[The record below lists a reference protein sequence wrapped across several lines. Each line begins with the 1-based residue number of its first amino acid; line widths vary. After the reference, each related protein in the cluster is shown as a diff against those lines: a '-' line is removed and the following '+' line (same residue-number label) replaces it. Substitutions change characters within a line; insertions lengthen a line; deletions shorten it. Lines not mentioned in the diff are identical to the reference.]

1 MHLSLS
7 YYGVTLPSVKFYYD
21 QSMNR
26 SSNSEIYSPRSVIT
40 MVGLF
45 FVLFWLLY
53 SIASFLHE
61 SRKVQAEIEDIH
73 ATNKTLQAEITEKQQ
88 QLAYLRTPE
97 RLEKEAKMQMGKKLP
112 GEQVIVLV
120 EEKLEILPTEAA
132 RAEVEKIKSEPNWK
146 KWQYLFF
153 N

>member
-1 MHLSLS
+1 
-7 YYGVTLPSVKFYYD
+7 
-21 QSMNR
+21 MNNR
-26 SSNSEIYSPRSVIT
+26 GSNSEIYSPRSVIT

-45 FVLFWLLY
+45 FFLFWLLY

-61 SRKVQAEIEDIH
+61 SRKVQTEMEEIH
-73 ATNKTLQAEITEKQQ
+73 ATNQKLKNEIEEKKQL
-88 QLAYLRTPE
+88 LAYLKTPE

-132 RAEVEKIKSEPNWK
+132 REEVRKIKEEANWK
-146 KWQYLFF
+146 KWQYLFL

>member
-1 MHLSLS
+1 
-7 YYGVTLPSVKFYYD
+7 
-21 QSMNR
+21 MNR

>member
-1 MHLSLS
+1 M
-7 YYGVTLPSVKFYYD
+7 YKRFTLPDDKFYYD
-21 QSMNR
+21 RTMNR
-26 SSNSEIYSPRSVIT
+26 GGNSEIYSPRSVIT

-61 SRKVQAEIEDIH
+61 SRKVQAEIEQIH
-73 ATNKTLQAEITEKQQ
+73 ATNERLKNEIEEKKQL
-88 QLAYLRTPE
+88 LAYLKTPE

-132 RAEVEKIKSEPNWK
+132 RAEIKKIKQEPNWK
-146 KWQYLFF
+146 KWQYLFL

>member
-1 MHLSLS
+1 
-7 YYGVTLPSVKFYYD
+7 
-21 QSMNR
+21 MNR
-26 SSNSEIYSPRSVIT
+26 GTNSEIYSPRSVIS

-61 SRKVQAEIEDIH
+61 SRKVQAEIEEIH
-73 ATNKTLQAEITEKQQ
+73 STNQRLQTEINDKNRH
-88 QLAYLRTPE
+88 LAYLKTPQ

-132 RAEVEKIKSEPNWK
+132 RAQIRKIKNEEPNWK
-146 KWQYLFF
+146 KWQFIFL

>member
-1 MHLSLS
+1 
-7 YYGVTLPSVKFYYD
+7 
-21 QSMNR
+21 MNR

-132 RAEVEKIKSEPNWK
+132 RAEVEKIKNEPNWK

>member
-1 MHLSLS
+1 
-7 YYGVTLPSVKFYYD
+7 
-21 QSMNR
+21 
-26 SSNSEIYSPRSVIT
+26 

-61 SRKVQAEIEDIH
+61 SRKVQAEIEEIH
-73 ATNKTLQAEITEKQQ
+73 TTNERLKAEIEEKQKL
-88 QLAYLRTPE
+88 LAYLKTPE

-132 RAEVEKIKSEPNWK
+132 RAEVQKIKSEPNWK

>member
-1 MHLSLS
+1 MRYLKIDYHR
-7 YYGVTLPSVKFYYD
+7 T
-21 QSMNR
+21 MNNR
-26 SSNSEIYSPRSVIT
+26 GSNSEIYSPRSVIT

-45 FVLFWLLY
+45 FFLFWLLY

-61 SRKVQAEIEDIH
+61 SRKVQTEIEEIH
-73 ATNKTLQAEITEKQQ
+73 ATNQKLKNEIEEKKQL
-88 QLAYLRTPE
+88 LAYLKTPE

-112 GEQVIVLV
+112 GEQVTVLV

-132 RAEVEKIKSEPNWK
+132 REEVRKIKEEANWK
-146 KWQYLFF
+146 KWQYLFL

>member
-1 MHLSLS
+1 MRYLKIDYHR
-7 YYGVTLPSVKFYYD
+7 T
-21 QSMNR
+21 MNNR
-26 SSNSEIYSPRSVIT
+26 GSNSEIYSPRSVIT

-45 FVLFWLLY
+45 FFLFWLLY

-61 SRKVQAEIEDIH
+61 SRKVQTEIEEIH
-73 ATNKTLQAEITEKQQ
+73 ATNQKLKNEIEEKKQL
-88 QLAYLRTPE
+88 LAYLKTPE

-132 RAEVEKIKSEPNWK
+132 REEVRKIKEEANWK
-146 KWQYLFF
+146 KWQYLFL

>member
-1 MHLSLS
+1 MR
-7 YYGVTLPSVKFYYD
+7 SVKISYD
-21 QSMNR
+21 QGMSR
-26 SSNSEIYSPRSVIT
+26 GSNSEIYSPRSVIT

-61 SRKVQAEIEDIH
+61 SRKVQAEIEEIH
-73 ATNKTLQAEITEKQQ
+73 ATNQKLKEEIEEKKQL
-88 QLAYLRTPE
+88 LAYLKTPE

-132 RAEVEKIKSEPNWK
+132 RAEVEKIKEQPIWK
-146 KWQYLFF
+146 KWQYLFL